1 MAGQVAE
8 PGIERMDGHPAG
20 RRAVNQGRLFLV
32 LLGAG
37 SLSIIA
43 GRMVEW
49 LFWPLGLMFPVCCI
63 LGYGYLNWRF
73 QYAGGSRQQVA
84 DNAYFLGF
92 LYFLVS
98 LSITLLLLTAE
109 RIVVL
114 EVVKGFGT
122 ALVTSI
128 VGLAARILILQ
139 GSDDFESA
147 RKRAE
152 ADYVDAVGQFTRD
165 MRVSTELLTSARVTF
180 IDQMREVA
188 QATGR
193 ELHEIAG
200 SVRASVEDAT
210 QEMLGRLRGVDL
222 AADVSGMDR
231 SIKAI
236 EAGLARAGQVMGK
249 AVDQLEETAGAAAKA
264 AGVAGEAAKS
274 GAEMVR
280 SLVSQLGHV
289 QDAAVRI
296 GSVTA
301 SMQRTASTAVAIEDS
316 IRRLSLVSQFTA
328 LNEQV
333 VRHAN
338 VLSEMAKSAGEYA
351 ASARKAHELEES
363 VRDAARLLAE
373 TQVKLERQTT
383 GFLASFLSV
392 VNGIQQL
399 LETDAS
405 GQQRIIDSLAVLKTI
420 DQGVRQLEED
430 MKHIAAESRRRRG
443 LLDLF
448 SRPR

>member
-1 MAGQVAE
+1 MQ
-8 PGIERMDGHPAG
+8 RMDGHPAG

-49 LFWPLGLMFPVCCI
+49 LFWPLGLMVPVCCI

-73 QYAGGSRQQVA
+73 RYAGGSRQQVA

-98 LSITLLLLTAE
+98 LSVTLLLLTAE

-139 GSDDFESA
+139 GSDDFDSA
-147 RKRAE
+147 RNRAE
-152 ADYVDAVGQFTRD
+152 ADYVDAVRQFTRD
-165 MRVSTELLTSARVTF
+165 LRVSTELLTSARVTF

-193 ELHEIAG
+193 QLHEIAG

-264 AGVAGEAAKS
+264 ANVAGEAAKA

-316 IRRLSLVSQFTA
+316 IRRLSLSSQFTA

-333 VRHAN
+333 ARHAN

-373 TQVKLERQTT
+373 TQVKLEHETT
-383 GFLASFLSV
+383 GFLASFLAV

-399 LETDAS
+399 LETGAS
-405 GQQRIIDSLAVLKTI
+405 GQQQIIDSLAVLKTI

-430 MKHIAAESRRRRG
+430 MKHIAGASRRRRG
-443 LLDLF
+443 MLDLF